1 MSSNTKTSGPKTRKR
16 LGNLESVIRK
26 HDEKKLREYLL
37 GRSKSQV
44 KKSKTYTTSQT
55 PGRGLN
61 FFRGGVKKRKTK
73 KRRKTKRRDK
83 RKRRKSKRKSR
94 RRR

>member
-55 PGRGLN
+55 PGKRTQ
-61 FFRGGVKKRKTK
+61 FFSWRSKEKKN
-73 KRRKTKRRDK
+73 
-83 RKRRKSKRKSR
+83 
-94 RRR
+94 